1 VQVFDFPMD
10 LDPRIRL
17 FRGERK
23 LGEKSPF
30 WSGDEVCT
38 SMFQRLSDD
47 VVRLEHEDALQS
59 SVNSYFLADT
69 HASPSCHVNLPSHL
83 RTE

>member
-23 LGEKSPF
+23 LSEKGPF

-38 SMFQRLSDD
+38 SMFQRFSDD

-59 SVNSYFLADT
+59 SVNSYFLADM
-69 HASPSCHVNLPSHL
+69 HASPSCHLNIPSHL